1 MQEVDFRFQRLQRQ
15 QEEHE
20 LFRKLFFGLNG
31 ELEGLKLSTT
41 ERGGRVRMFI
51 HHRGLILK
59 AIPLEWELFLLLEHW
74 PPTEIPGVHSP
85 CGCILDTIAYIF
97 I

>member
-59 AIPLEWELFLLLEHW
+59 AIPLEWELFF
-74 PPTEIPGVHSP
+74 
-85 CGCILDTIAYIF
+85 IF
-97 I
+97 RTLASHGNPRSAQSMRLYT